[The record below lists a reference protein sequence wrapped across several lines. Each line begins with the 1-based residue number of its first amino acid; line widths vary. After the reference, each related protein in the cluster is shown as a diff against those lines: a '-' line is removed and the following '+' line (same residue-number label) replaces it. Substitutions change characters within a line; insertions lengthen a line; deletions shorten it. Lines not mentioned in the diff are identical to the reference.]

1 MIKHDKVNA
10 ALSIYLFLFFP
21 SFAHILIFSSRF
33 GKSVLSPSLT
43 KQHIVD
49 HLLVCL
55 AVAVGQW
62 REWVAHLYRVR
73 DQVMVPYVQ
82 KLTISRTHLS
92 LYFAATAAVLPGP
105 AAAPCIVPAL
115 ACNEMH
121 LRKDF

>member
-1 MIKHDKVNA
+1 MMLKQIRLNA
-10 ALSIYLFLFFP
+10 ALSINLFLFFSP
-21 SFAHILIFSSRF
+21 FAHVLIFSSCF

-43 KQHIVD
+43 EQHIVD

-62 REWVAHLYRVR
+62 REWVAHLYQVR
-73 DQVMVPYVQ
+73 DQAMVPYVQ

-115 ACNEMH
+115 ACNETG
-121 LRKDF
+121 L